1 MVINL
6 PAVGAIMTLIGYSL
20 NDTIIVFDRLREE
33 LRINRRGHMREAV
46 NHALNV
52 TLGRTVMTSG
62 TTLLAVAPLAFFGGE
77 AVFTF
82 GLIMVIGVFVGTLSS
97 LFVATPMV
105 IALHGKNGTATATA
119 SITARHRNWVIYGDP
134 VPL

>member
-1 MVINL
+1 MALWSECCRALVHDVVITLGILAFLHVLGVPVVINL

-20 NDTIIVFDRLREE
+20 NDTIIVFDRLREK

-82 GLIMVIGVFVGTLSS
+82 GRDHGDSACSLERSRRSS
-97 LFVATPMV
+97 WPPP
-105 IALHGKNGTATATA
+105 
-119 SITARHRNWVIYGDP
+119 W
-134 VPL
+134 